1 MKTTKPF
8 RQKLK
13 SFGIIILILW
23 LGIILWGLIFAWR
36 KVPEY
41 VTQNNIQIPAPIMNN
56 EEYGQVINSHPR
68 PYILN
73 IKAEGGGA
81 VFVYGAEHTKDSN
94 DPQITD
100 IQNQWADFHPT
111 VALIESRLGIMFPG
125 LMDPVETFGEPGIVH
140 ALARQDGIPTY
151 TWEPPISVQM
161 ESLLNQIPTREQTAL
176 YVVLGPAFGAR
187 RFGTAEDSERI
198 VAEAINDRSDY
209 PGIEN
214 AFESLAD
221 VDAAWDKYFPNG
233 PDWRDVSD
241 EFGLPGYLADIDGN
255 IARDEHL
262 VRSII
267 DLVQKGER
275 VFIVAGSSHSV
286 KIEATL
292 TVQFGK

>member
-1 MKTTKPF
+1 LKTTNPF
-8 RQKLK
+8 RKKLK
-13 SFGIIILILW
+13 SFGISLLILW

-41 VTQNNIQIPAPIMNN
+41 VPQSDIQIPAPIMNN
-56 EEYGQVINSHPR
+56 KEYGQVIDSHPR
-68 PYILN
+68 PYIIN
-73 IKAEGGGA
+73 IEAGNGGA
-81 VFVYGAEHTKDSN
+81 VFVYGAEHTRDPN
-94 DPQITD
+94 DPQIAD

-111 VALIESRLGIMFPG
+111 VALVESRLGIMFPG
-125 LMDPVETFGEPGIVH
+125 LMDPVETFAEPGIVH
-140 ALARQDGIPTY
+140 ALARGDGIPTY

-161 ESLLNQIPTREQTAL
+161 ESLLSQIPTREQTAL

-198 VAEAINDRSDY
+198 VAEAIKDRSDY

-214 AFESLAD
+214 AFGSLAD
-221 VDAAWDKYFPNG
+221 VDAAWNKYFPNG

-241 EFGLPGYLADIDGN
+241 EFGLPGYLAEVDGN

-275 VFIVAGSSHSV
+275 VFVVAGSSHPV
-286 KIEATL
+286 KIEAAL
-292 TVQFGK
+292 RVQFGE